1 MTTANRLTLFRI
13 LLVPLFIFFILSSNF
28 LPHSFLWALVI
39 FIIASVTDMLDGI
52 IARKYNQITD
62 LGKLLDPL
70 ADKMLII
77 SALICLVHLNLI
89 NVVAVIIVIMRE
101 FLITAFRAFAQEKQ
115 VIIAAG
121 MLGKI
126 KTVSQIM
133 CVIFIL
139 ISQELIF
146 ANLIKNIQIY
156 SVINFI
162 LVWLMVLFTVV
173 SAINYIYAN
182 IGLFCNTNKT
192 KE

>member
-28 LPHSFLWALVI
+28 LPHSFLWALIV

-89 NVVAVIIVIMRE
+89 NVVAVIIVIIRE

-126 KTVSQIM
+126 KTVSQII

-162 LVWLMVLFTVV
+162 LVWLMVLFTVL
-173 SAINYIYAN
+173 SAMHYIYAN
-182 IGLFCNTNKT
+182 TSLFCNTNKT

>member
-162 LVWLMVLFTVV
+162 LVWLTVLFTVV

>member
-13 LLVPLFIFFILSSNF
+13 LLVPLFIFFILSYNF
-28 LPHSFLWALVI
+28 VPHNFLWALVI
-39 FIIASVTDMLDGI
+39 FITASVTDMLDGI
-52 IARKYNQITD
+52 IARKYNQITN

-70 ADKMLII
+70 ADKMLMI
-77 SALICLVHLNLI
+77 SAFICLVHLNLI

-101 FLITAFRAFAQEKQ
+101 FLITAFRAFAKEKQ
-115 VIIAAG
+115 VIIAANI
-121 MLGKI
+121 LGKI
-126 KTVSQIM
+126 KTVSQII
-133 CVIFIL
+133 CIIFIL

-146 ANLIKNIQIY
+146 ANLIKNTQTY
-156 SVINFI
+156 SAINFV

-182 IGLFCNTNKT
+182 IGLFYNINKT

>member
-13 LLVPLFIFFILSSNF
+13 LLVPLFIFFILSYNF
-28 LPHSFLWALVI
+28 VPHSFLWALIV
-39 FIIASVTDMLDGI
+39 FIIASVTDMLDGM

-62 LGKLLDPL
+62 IGKLLDPL

-77 SALICLVHLNLI
+77 SAFICLVHLNLI
-89 NVVAVIIVIMRE
+89 NIVAVIIVIIRE
-101 FLITAFRAFAQEKQ
+101 FLITAFRAFAKEKQ

-126 KTVSQIM
+126 KTVSQII

-146 ANLIKNIQIY
+146 VNLIKNIQIY
-156 SVINFI
+156 SVVNFI
-162 LVWLMVLFTVV
+162 LVWLMVLFTVL

-182 IGLFCNTNKT
+182 TGLFYNITKT